1 MIHAVAR
8 WLYIKQERISCCFHS
23 CHFYHPLPLLLPKMN
38 LLLNDQ
44 WSILLWYALTFLSAA
59 VVTDVFAASTQNI
72 ARASNGRDW
81 QSAVSKAQSI
91 VSQLNLQEKANLTG
105 GIGSIGRCEGTLGR
119 VERFGIPE
127 LCFQD
132 GPTGVRASDFVTVFP
147 AGLTTGA
154 TFNRDLME
162 KRGEV
167 MAAEFKGKGINVLL
181 GPVTG
186 GPLGRSPYQGRNW
199 EGFGLD
205 PFLVGEAAYATV
217 KGIQSQGVIA
227 TSKHFLAYEQETF
240 RQLYAADDPFT
251 LNPINNTVNTYSADL
266 SDRTLHELYLKPFM
280 NAVRAGTG
288 AIMCV
293 YNQINGTQ
301 GCENDKVLNEI
312 LKQELN
318 FQGFVV
324 SDWSAVFNAS
334 SAVNAGVD
342 VTMPG
347 GATTGGYRNLV
358 TGQALIDA
366 VNDGSVSMKRVDDAV
381 ERFLTQYYYYGQDQG
396 YPKVSYKDGYQG
408 TYLNG
413 SIVNEHVDVQT
424 DEARNTAKQIS
435 EEAIT
440 LIFNHRKEDAYG
452 PQGYVPGRDVKGT
465 GLPLSKKGR
474 IAIFGDDA
482 GPNPMG
488 INGCQNWIGP
498 GSNLCPGNSTNN
510 GTNAMG
516 WGSGAGYFPY
526 LIDPLQG
533 LTDLTREYG
542 NALQSNL
549 IDTDLDGMNGKLI
562 TQFAS
567 QADASL
573 VFVQARSGE
582 DSDRT
587 DLELESNGNALIQKV
602 AANSNNTIVVVHT
615 VGPIYMDDWFNH
627 PNVTALVFPHLPGQ
641 ESGNTLADMLYGNVV
656 PSGKMP
662 YTILSRNDSSN
673 YLPVVREMNS
683 DNQIPVPFDEGV
695 FIDYRLFDKK
705 NVKPLIHFGHG
716 ISFTTFQHSNQL
728 KAQAVNDHSAYPTEV
743 PHNDTVGGAS
753 ALWNYVVSL
762 STSVKNTGSS
772 ISGKEVSQLYIGFPQ
787 SDNLPDIPVRQ
798 LVGFEKVGPIKP
810 GQSHN
815 VQFKV
820 TRRDM
825 SYWNV
830 EQQKFVMPDGT
841 FTFWSGASSD
851 VETLKGKVFV
861 TVKNGKVVSTK

>member
-1 MIHAVAR
+1 
-8 WLYIKQERISCCFHS
+8 
-23 CHFYHPLPLLLPKMN
+23 MN
-38 LLLNDQ
+38 GK
-44 WSILLWYALTFLSAA
+44 WSIPYWHTLIVFSILI
-59 VVTDVFAASTQNI
+59 VTNTFAASTQNV
-72 ARASNGRDW
+72 ARGSKNGRDW

-91 VSQLNLQEKANLTG
+91 VSQLTLPEKANLTG
-105 GIGSIGRCEGTLGR
+105 GIGSVGRCEGTLGR

-147 AGLTTGA
+147 AGITTGA
-154 TFNRDLME
+154 TFNRNLME

-186 GPLGRSPYQGRNW
+186 GPLGRSVFQGRNW

-240 RQLYAADDPFT
+240 RQLYAADDQFT
-251 LNPINNTVNTYSADL
+251 LNPINNTINTYSADL

-334 SAVNAGVD
+334 SAHNAGVD

-358 TGQALIDA
+358 TGQAVIDA
-366 VNDGSVSMKRVDDAV
+366 VNDGSIPIKRLNNAV
-381 ERFLTQYYYYGQDQG
+381 ERFLTQYYYYGQDEG
-396 YPKVSYKDGYQG
+396 YPKVSYKDSYQS

-413 SIVNEHVDVQT
+413 SIVNEHVNVQT
-424 DEARNTAKQIS
+424 EEARNTAKQIN

-440 LIFNHRKEDAYG
+440 LIFNHRKENDYG
-452 PQGYVPGRDVKGT
+452 PQGYIASRKDVKGT
-465 GLPLSKKGR
+465 GLPLSKKAR
-474 IAIFGDDA
+474 IAVFGDDA

-488 INGCQNWIGP
+488 INGCQLWIGA

-542 NALQSNL
+542 SAIQSNL
-549 IDTDLDGMNGKLI
+549 IDTDLEGQNGKLI
-562 TQFAS
+562 QQFAG

-587 DLELESNGNALIQKV
+587 DLELESNGNELIKKV
-602 AANSNNTIVVVHT
+602 ASSSNNTIVIVHT
-615 VGPIYMDDWFNH
+615 VGAIYMDDWFNH

-641 ESGNTLADMLYGNVV
+641 ESGNTLADVLYGNVI

-683 DNQIPVPFDEGV
+683 DNQIPVSFDEGV
-695 FIDYRLFDKK
+695 FIDYRYYDKK

-716 ISFTTFQHSNQL
+716 ISYTSFQHSDQL
-728 KAQAVNDHSAYPTEV
+728 KAKAITDNSAYPTEV
-743 PHNDTVGGAS
+743 SHNTSVGGES
-753 ALWNYVVSL
+753 SLWNYVVSL
-762 STSVKNTGSS
+762 STSIKNTGSS
-772 ISGKEVSQLYIGFPQ
+772 ISGKEVSQLYIGFPK
-787 SDNLPDIPVRQ
+787 SDSLPDIPIRQ

-810 GQSHN
+810 NQSEN
-815 VQFKV
+815 VQFKI

-825 SYWNV
+825 SYWDV
-830 EQQKFVMPDGT
+830 VQQKFVMPDGE
-841 FTFWSGASSD
+841 FTFWSGSSSD
-851 VETLKGKVFV
+851 VETLKGKFIV
-861 TVKNGKVVSTK
+861 TIKNGKMISSKS